1 MITTELMIM
10 LLVVAAIYFVIGAF
24 WYSPLG
30 FGKLWMKTINM
41 TADELGKDH
50 NMMRSMIV
58 SYLVGLFQVFVLA
71 MVISHLKV
79 QSVIY
84 SMIIGALIATAFGFM
99 SVVRSH
105 HYVKR
110 NLGQMAIDHGYD
122 IAAGAICA
130 GIITWWLAG

>member
-30 FGKLWMKTINM
+30 FGTLWMKTLNM
-41 TADELGKDH
+41 TPDELGKDH
-50 NMMRSMIV
+50 NMARSMII

-110 NLGQMAIDHGYD
+110 NMGRMAIDHGYD

-130 GIITWWLAG
+130 GVITWWLAG

>member
-1 MITTELMIM
+1 MITAPLMIM
-10 LLVVAAIYFVIGAF
+10 LLTVAALYFAIGAF

-30 FGKLWMKTINM
+30 FGNLWMKTLNM
-41 TADELGKDH
+41 TKDELSRGH
-50 NMMRSMIV
+50 NMARSLIV
-58 SYLVGLFQVFVLA
+58 SYLVALFQVFVLA

-99 SVVRSH
+99 SVIRSH

-122 IAAGAICA
+122 IVAGAISA
-130 GIITWWLAG
+130 GVITWWLAH